1 MFADMF
7 DEIIMVDTGSTD
19 GSFELSKKYATKIVR
34 FDDFTSFSDARNES
48 LKYASGDWILILDAD
63 EEILPQD
70 IKKMR
75 SEIASANEKAYR
87 LQRYN
92 YIGAGM
98 WSMSTIIRLFKNNNG
113 FRFERK
119 VHETV
124 RRSLGNIQ
132 TPLLDIYIHHFP
144 VATPK
149 KNFLYLNWL
158 KDCIKEEPENVFLKD
173 HLASEYFALNEH
185 EKAIRILK
193 EIAKSENRVPRFLS
207 NLAFMYLRL
216 HKYDEAEE
224 NFREAYRMVT
234 ENTGADNS
242 AQVDSILPG
251 LSKIAFAR
259 GRYEEALYLTET
271 ALKTHENSAHLYINA
286 GLCEEKLDH
295 YSKSLEYYMKALQ
308 LNPYADKEDIM
319 FDRNSFSNSIYAINN
334 VFIEPYEGLPYHINR
349 CLAHVKK

>member
-259 GRYEEALYLTET
+259 GRYEEALYLTEGKKFRLYVSYIVT
-271 ALKTHENSAHLYINA
+271 RFNQHEIESFRENYSRYCDYIAFCPVFNLG
-286 GLCEEKLDH
+286 GLVPEI
-295 YSKSLEYYMKALQ
+295 YT
-308 LNPYADKEDIM
+308 DIM
-319 FDRNSFSNSIYAINN
+319 PLDAKNPKKGHAIIYLM
-334 VFIEPYEGLPYHINR
+334 P
-349 CLAHVKK
+349 LA